1 MEHKMKIAVAT
12 NNNTNVTG
20 HVGRCRAF
28 IIYNIEDN
36 KIVNTEIR
44 ENTFT
49 HHAAGHGHNHGQHL
63 GEGHG
68 HESLVDALKDCSYL
82 LFQGGGWRLIE
93 DLKAN
98 NVKPFLTSE
107 KIAQIAV
114 EKLLRGELK
123 EEENLTC
130 KQH

>member
-1 MEHKMKIAVAT
+1 MKIAVAT
-12 NNNTNVTG
+12 NNNTSITG

-28 IIYNIEDN
+28 IIFNIEDN

-49 HHAAGHGHNHGQHL
+49 HHVMGQNHNHEHHH
-63 GEGHG
+63 GEGERHG
-68 HESLVDALKDCSYL
+68 HENLVDALKDCTYL

-98 NVKPFLTSE
+98 NIKPFLTSE
-107 KIAQIAV
+107 KIAQTAV
-114 EKLLRGELK
+114 EKLLKGELK

-130 KQH
+130 NQH